1 LKRSFIWPSLKRRC
15 YWFLKRKQ
23 PVSGFPLDR
32 SVSKGEYEDT
42 IYLHNHMIENPSPLQ
57 QARIFAFLEKTG
69 GKLAYLVFDSSF
81 LSGAVFG
88 GGVVSPGLT
97 APSGP
102 GTEGCG
108 DGAGGG
114 GGGAGVSFFSQPAN
128 VTAKAKRVTADSD
141 TIFFIVIHLLF

>member
-1 LKRSFIWPSLKRRC
+1 
-15 YWFLKRKQ
+15 
-23 PVSGFPLDR
+23 
-32 SVSKGEYEDT
+32 
-42 IYLHNHMIENPSPLQ
+42 MIENPSPMQ
-57 QARIFAFLEKTG
+57 QARIFAFVVKTD

>member
-1 LKRSFIWPSLKRRC
+1 
-15 YWFLKRKQ
+15 
-23 PVSGFPLDR
+23 
-32 SVSKGEYEDT
+32 
-42 IYLHNHMIENPSPLQ
+42 MIENPSLLQ
-57 QARIFAFLEKTG
+57 QARIFAFLSKTG

-81 LSGAVFG
+81 LSGTVFG

-97 APSGP
+97 TPPGP

-114 GGGAGVSFFSQPAN
+114 GGGAAVSFFSQPAN
-128 VTAKAKRVTADSD
+128 ATAKVKRVIADSV

>member
-1 LKRSFIWPSLKRRC
+1 MKIQFILHKHMM
-15 YWFLKRKQ
+15 RKSE
-23 PVSGFPLDR
+23 PASASSDFRISG
-32 SVSKGEYEDT
+32 E
-42 IYLHNHMIENPSPLQ
+42 
-57 QARIFAFLEKTG
+57 
-69 GKLAYLVFDSSF
+69 KLAYLVFDSSF
-81 LSGAVFG
+81 LSGAVIG

>member
-1 LKRSFIWPSLKRRC
+1 
-15 YWFLKRKQ
+15 
-23 PVSGFPLDR
+23 
-32 SVSKGEYEDT
+32 
-42 IYLHNHMIENPSPLQ
+42 
-57 QARIFAFLEKTG
+57 
-69 GKLAYLVFDSSF
+69 
-81 LSGAVFG
+81 LSGAVIG

-141 TIFFIVIHLLF
+141 TSFFIAIHLLSNEILSTRRFTIQALDCRSLNL